1 MELRNPINTLFAT
14 QYNTLANKMQAI
26 KGKVKNKYEDQDQQ
40 LWHQYKQGDN
50 QAKWDLLNRF
60 NGVIAQQV
68 NKQSN
73 VLPKQ
78 VIEAKLKAYTIQAFD
93 TYDPSKGTKLS
104 THVYNYHQQINRD
117 NYKHQQAVRLPEN
130 FAIQYTKFN
139 DAKRKLSEAKG
150 REPNNFE
157 LAEYLGWSP
166 EMVASAERK
175 YHTEMVEGKQEF
187 DAGISEADSA
197 GSAIRF
203 AYEEMSQE
211 ERYIFEHKTGYMNKQ
226 IMPMGAIK
234 DHLKVTPHRFNQLQK
249 LIEDKLR
256 RALAVNS

>member
-1 MELRNPINTLFAT
+1 MEFNNLSTLYHTTLNKAT
-14 QYNTLANKMQAI
+14 AFG
-26 KGKVKNKYEDQDQQ
+26 GKLKNKYEDEDQQ
-40 LWHQYKQGDN
+40 LWHQYRQGN
-50 QAKWDLLNRF
+50 QDAKWQLLDRF
-60 NGVIAQQV
+60 KGVIAQQA

-73 VLPKQ
+73 VLPKP
-78 VIEAKLKAYTIQAFD
+78 VVEAKLKAYTLQAFD

-130 FAIQYTKFN
+130 FAIQFSKYQE
-139 DAKRKLSEAKG
+139 AKHKLSESKN
-150 REPNNFE
+150 REPNTME

-175 YHTEMVEGKQEF
+175 YHTEMVEGKQEY
-187 DAGISEADSA
+187 DAGITEEDTA

-203 AYEEMSQE
+203 AYEEMTQE
-211 ERYIFEHKTGYMNKQ
+211 ERFIFEHKTGYLNKQ

-234 DHLKVTPHRFNQLQK
+234 DQLKVTPHRFNQLQK
-249 LIEDKLR
+249 SIESKLK
-256 RALAVNS
+256 RALAVQ